1 MDRSSSVWLITTGR
15 TTPNQRYLGS
25 TPNLSTDISQQGGS
39 MLVITRKSGESIQ
52 IGDIRIVLLKTSGNK
67 VRVGIDAPRG
77 VVVTRP
83 ERRVA

>member
-1 MDRSSSVWLITTGR
+1 
-15 TTPNQRYLGS
+15 
-25 TPNLSTDISQQGGS
+25 